1 MSIQK
6 FLSIIIAMAIGT
18 AVSYSKVIPT
28 PVFSDNMVL
37 QQQSK
42 AAIWGEA
49 TPGKKVKIS
58 ASWSKSKFEAYADEN
73 GKWFT
78 RISTSV

>member
-1 MSIQK
+1 MNIQR
-6 FLSIIIAMAIGT
+6 FLSIIAAMAIGT
-18 AVSYSKVIPT
+18 AVSYSKVIPA

-49 TPGKKVKIS
+49 TPGKK
-58 ASWSKSKFEAYADEN
+58 
-73 GKWFT
+73 
-78 RISTSV
+78 

>member
-1 MSIQK
+1 MNIQR

-18 AVSYSKVIPT
+18 AVSFSKVIPT

-49 TPGKKVKIS
+49 TPGKKSEDFSIVVKV
-58 ASWSKSKFEAYADEN
+58 K
-73 GKWFT
+73 
-78 RISTSV
+78 V

>member
-1 MSIQK
+1 MNIQR
-6 FLSIIIAMAIGT
+6 FLSIIVAMVAGT
-18 AVSYSKVIPT
+18 AASWSKVVPS

-37 QQQSK
+37 QQQSE

-58 ASWSKSKFEAYADEN
+58 ASWSKSKFEAYADGS
-73 GKWFT
+73 GK
-78 RISTSV
+78 

>member
-18 AVSYSKVIPT
+18 TVSFSKVIPT

-49 TPGKKVKIS
+49 TPGKKSEDFSIVVKV
-58 ASWSKSKFEAYADEN
+58 K
-73 GKWFT
+73 
-78 RISTSV
+78 V